1 MHKFLQNI
9 NNLSLLLFVFGV
21 NFEYWDPFG
30 MEGVFSIAKMTAII
44 YFVSW
49 VPFLSR
55 IKLKPLR
62 YFLLPLI
69 AYVFIEFFS
78 SVINNQYVTS
88 ITSTFNINI
97 VQLLLLLI
105 FITNHIYIKPK
116 LLNWILYV
124 FVANIILLSI
134 LSSQGI
140 GVEIGQAEGAR
151 LIMFGENPNSIG
163 MKAAFALVMMF
174 YFIFDIKRLWIKIGL
189 LILMIPILSML
200 IATASRG
207 ALLSVFVGLGIMIMI
222 KRASSS
228 RKILLFIVGIS
239 TSAWLLNY
247 VMTSNELFAERMDKF
262 IEEGHTGRNEIWDA
276 TYNIILDNFIIGV
289 GRPGALPVMQQY
301 YGQAMDPHNVFL
313 YVFMTTGVIGFLFF
327 MTFIYRLGY
336 RLFKHFRKTN
346 NVLYLVLFAILIF
359 IMSKAGG
366 FINNTFLWFFFA
378 LLIGSTFNIPN
389 NNNKIKNVNT

>member
-1 MHKFLQNI
+1 MNKLLQNI
-9 NNLSLLLFVFGV
+9 NNFALLLFVFGV

-30 MEGVFSIAKMTAII
+30 LQGVFSIAKMTAIV
-44 YFVSW
+44 YFASW
-49 VPFLSR
+49 IPFLEKV
-55 IKLKPLR
+55 KLKPLG
-62 YFLLPLI
+62 YFLTPLLG
-69 AYVFIEFFS
+69 YLFVEFLS
-78 SVINNQYVTS
+78 SVINNEYATS
-88 ITSTFNINI
+88 ILSTFNLNI

-105 FITNHIYIKPK
+105 LITNHIYSNPK
-116 LLNWILYV
+116 ILNWILYV
-124 FVANIILLSI
+124 FISNVVLLSI

-140 GVEIGQAEGAR
+140 GVEIGYTAESR

-163 MKAAFALVMMF
+163 MKAAFALVMLL
-174 YFIFDIKRLWIKIGL
+174 YFIFNSKGLWAKFALGM
-189 LILMIPILSML
+189 LIVPILSML
-200 IATASRG
+200 MATASRG
-207 ALLSVFVGLGIMIMI
+207 ALLSVFVGLGVMIMI

-239 TSAWLLNY
+239 ASTWLLNY
-247 VMTSNELFAERMDKF
+247 VMTSNELFAERMDRF

-276 TYNIILDNFIIGV
+276 AYNIIQDNFIIGV

-313 YVFMTTGVIGFLFF
+313 YVFITTGVVGFLFF

-366 FINNTFLWFFFA
+366 FINKTFLWFFFA
-378 LLIGSTFNIPN
+378 LLIGSTFNVPN
-389 NNNKIKNVNT
+389 NKRIKNVNT